1 MSSPKPPTPKQRKH
15 SKKKNTTLSPWAWVF
30 VVLGGLVLLGS
41 LWGAYKFYM
50 WWNPPAKYERDF
62 SLQWDEEVKLHDGRM
77 IVVNIKRK
85 FRRQYLHLEYER
97 VWYLGTEISFD
108 AGEPW
113 GRYTRYFQGY
123 DVGLIDTYNGKWY
136 FKLNDAT
143 PGGGPNPRIVSE
155 RYPYM
160 ELNSKGIKAL
170 NGPQEL
176 PHFPLNNVMRR
187 LTSVES
193 LSHFDGQILS
203 WEKKIDFLKNSN
215 VDYKVYMNVPLRDG
229 MSSHVGITKHIGV
242 QDDN

>member
-1 MSSPKPPTPKQRKH
+1 MKI
-15 SKKKNTTLSPWAWVF
+15 SK
-30 VVLGGLVLLGS
+30 VLL
-41 LWGAYKFYM
+41 WGFVALIIASQLLYIFGWY
-50 WWNPPAKYERDF
+50 PPHFE
-62 SLQWDEEVKLHDGRM
+62 LEWDEEVKLHDGRM
-77 IVVNIKRK
+77 IVVHIKRK
-85 FRRQYLHLEYER
+85 FTRRGRSRTSKYEN
-97 VWYLGTEISFD
+97 VTYDGTEVSFD

-123 DVGLIDTYNGKWY
+123 DVGLIDTYKGKWY
-136 FKLNDAT
+136 FKLNDAA
-143 PGGGPNPRIVSE
+143 PGGGPNPRIVPE

-160 ELNSKGIKAL
+160 ELNSKGLKAL

-193 LSHFDGQILS
+193 LSNFDGQILS

-215 VDYKVYMNVPLRDG
+215 VDYKVYMNVPLREG

-242 QDDN
+242 QDEN